1 MIFVLQHHHKAN
13 AVLDVGGDST
23 ACCGSS
29 NLPLTSSVI
38 QILQISWPFPSISW
52 LPPHLIYWRPIPVYL
67 APSPAVSPRGSVPYP
82 GNIIS
87 VGLFK
92 SRFILSFHSGLF
104 VVVQESHSSRVPFS
118 LHKIES
124 SKTLTTPPMPV
135 SARTLS
141 RMKVLAAGASVLY
154 LQVHFTCA
162 AHLELQPNVQERF
175 SCKEFDP
182 HIPRGTGWLLDDCLA
197 LRDSWNRT
205 LNRGDAEARYSHP
218 QFFHDQADV
227 STWIL
232 AEEMGCTVLDSSSRH
247 TSLTDGKLYCHS
259 TVRDAVDNPL
269 GTKPNDVTSHCTVT
283 NWFAY
288 FNLKEVAANEVAVD
302 LAEEATTNTITVSR
316 SMLRLSYTRSASIAK
331 ENNLVHHTHLLFLKR
346 AGGSVLSVGWR
357 STDDFHVLARSG
369 FARTA
374 YNHECDEVEH
384 LSTVIDACWVNGW
397 VLGHIGLC
405 CYHPS
410 RKSPDVSICTMSARR
425 DLPVSEARVR
435 AAQSSDGP

>member
-1 MIFVLQHHHKAN
+1 
-13 AVLDVGGDST
+13 
-23 ACCGSS
+23 
-29 NLPLTSSVI
+29 
-38 QILQISWPFPSISW
+38 
-52 LPPHLIYWRPIPVYL
+52 
-67 APSPAVSPRGSVPYP
+67 
-82 GNIIS
+82 
-87 VGLFK
+87 
-92 SRFILSFHSGLF
+92 
-104 VVVQESHSSRVPFS
+104 
-118 LHKIES
+118 
-124 SKTLTTPPMPV
+124 MPV

-218 QFFHDQADV
+218 QFFHDQADERNRRGFPCQLDTAEV
-227 STWIL
+227 FDGAGSQVLRFLSTWIL

-346 AGGSVLSVGWR
+346 AGGSVLSVG
-357 STDDFHVLARSG
+357 
-369 FARTA
+369 
-374 YNHECDEVEH
+374 
-384 LSTVIDACWVNGW
+384 
-397 VLGHIGLC
+397 
-405 CYHPS
+405 
-410 RKSPDVSICTMSARR
+410 
-425 DLPVSEARVR
+425 
-435 AAQSSDGP
+435 